1 MEYASRIYEIAAT
14 EIAEQFNAPLAHL
27 EGMSVKDRFA
37 LVHKICVT
45 PSSHALII
53 ALSNYC
59 KSDML
64 EYELGDVANNWPMR
78 LALLIRLHRF
88 DAQISGD
95 YNVHLCLSEAYTE
108 CSTVDCRTVRG
119 HIDNMVVDGLL
130 VLDKSPADAR
140 KTMLIPCGDLMYGYL
155 TAKLCS
161 WMHQIAL
168 NKGSGLLLQSEQWRD
183 FVLTLGFSQQGCD
196 RGQQAYDDCHPAKG
210 ANAHFLLPAEKA
222 A

>member
-1 MEYASRIYEIAAT
+1 MDYASRIYEIAKD
-14 EIAEQFNAPLAHL
+14 EIAEKFSVQLANL
-27 EGMSVKDRFA
+27 DEMTLRDRFA
-37 LVHKICVT
+37 LGHKISVD

-64 EYELGDVANNWPMR
+64 EQLLGDVANNWPMR

-95 YNVHLCLSEAYTE
+95 YNVHLCLAEAYKE

-119 HIDNMVVDGLL
+119 HIDNMVTDNLL
-130 VLDKSPADAR
+130 VLDKSPADGR
-140 KTMLIPCGDLMYGYL
+140 KTMLIPAGSLMYGYM
-155 TAKLCS
+155 TTKVSS

-168 NKGSGLLLQSEQWRD
+168 NKESGLLLQSEQWRD
-183 FVLTLGFSQQGCD
+183 FVLRLGFTQQGCD
-196 RGQQAYDDCHPAKG
+196 RGQAAYDDCHPVIKI
-210 ANAHFLLPAEKA
+210 PKKA